1 MARVAPLP
9 HQANVDMVQS
19 GEDMAWMTWSMLQRL
34 HHLKNLFS
42 TLSMADPAFKYCLG
56 LFLGAEHSTYVQ
68 GPRGALTTCFE
79 KRILS
84 DRRGIVELTAFRS
97 LHCQLENEPFA
108 KKIDQ
113 KLPLSP

>member
-68 GPRGALTTCFE
+68 GPRGALTMCFE

-97 LHCQLENEPFA
+97 LHYQLENEPFA
-108 KKIDQ
+108 KKN
-113 KLPLSP
+113 